1 MSLNDLKAN
10 ISEAKK
16 IVLNIQNLRQQLKYS
31 NPKTR
36 VLILENIKSSFSR
49 LALINKVIPD
59 ILKDISAT
67 KKLVSDSLVKNV
79 PEKNVVNFK
88 YTSLNSGSA
97 SMVALKK
104 EDKNNFLREL
114 SLSEGSL
121 RKLNTIK
128 GVSKEIKPNL
138 LATVSTKIFGKVAN
152 SLAENFSDLKKDLQ
166 ESNSRFLLPTYVSI
180 ALFVSLSVFLLSII
194 LMGVF
199 AVLGF
204 SVLLYF
210 WAPLLLLLILPSG
223 FYFFPTLNKSSVD
236 KEITNELPFAVIY
249 MSAIA
254 GSNMEPT
261 KIFKVISESAEYKNI
276 GIEMKK
282 IIAQVEVYGYDLVT
296 ALKNVAKNTINKKF
310 SELLNG
316 MATNISSGSSL
327 KNYLDKK
334 AENLLMDYKLER
346 NRYNEVAATFM
357 DVYISVLITAPLILV
372 MLVVIMDLT
381 SLKLGNLSTEALLT
395 ISISLVALV
404 NVFFLIFLQIKQ
416 PKV

>member
-1 MSLNDLKAN
+1 MSLDDLKAN
-10 ISEAKK
+10 ILESKK

-31 NPKTR
+31 NPKVR
-36 VLILENIKSSFSR
+36 SLIMANVNSSFSR
-49 LALINKVIPD
+49 LALINRAIPD
-59 ILKDISAT
+59 ILKSISAV
-67 KKLVSDSLVKNV
+67 KKLTSAPVKEA
-79 PEKNVVNFK
+79 PEKKVINFK

-97 SMVALKK
+97 SVIALKK
-104 EDKNNFLREL
+104 EDKAKFLKEL
-114 SLSEGSL
+114 SLSESSL
-121 RKLNTIK
+121 KKVNNTK
-128 GVSKEIKPNL
+128 GTNQDITPNL
-138 LATVSTKIFGKVAN
+138 LAIISTKIFGRLTTKYVD
-152 SLAENFSDLKKDLQ
+152 NFSDLKKDLQ
-166 ESNSRFLLPTYVSI
+166 ESNSRFLLPTYLSI
-180 ALFVSLSVFLLSII
+180 ALFISFFFFFLSIVV
-194 LMGVF
+194 MGVL
-199 AVLGF
+199 AISGV
-204 SVLLYF
+204 SVLSYF
-210 WAPLLLLLILPSG
+210 WVPLLLLLVLPTG
-223 FYFFPTLNKSSVD
+223 FYLMPTLSKSAVD

-254 GSNMEPT
+254 GSNIEPT
-261 KIFKVISESAEYKNI
+261 KIFKVISQSSEYKNI

-282 IIAQVEVYGYDLVT
+282 IISQVEVYGYDLVT
-296 ALKNVAKNTINKKF
+296 ALKNVAKVTINLRF

-381 SLKLGNLSTEALLT
+381 SLKLGNLSTESLLI

>member
-10 ISEAKK
+10 ISESKK
-16 IVLNIQNLRQQLKYS
+16 IVSNIQNLRQQLKYS
-31 NPKTR
+31 TPKAR
-36 VLILENIKSSFSR
+36 SLIMANINSSFSR
-49 LALINKVIPD
+49 LALINRAIPD
-59 ILKDISAT
+59 ILKSISAV
-67 KKLVSDSLVKNV
+67 KKLTSAPVKEA
-79 PEKNVVNFK
+79 PEKKVVNFK
-88 YTSLNSGSA
+88 YTSLNSGSP

-104 EDKNNFLREL
+104 EDKTKFLKEL
-114 SLSEGSL
+114 SLSESSL
-121 RKLNTIK
+121 QKINNT
-128 GVSKEIKPNL
+128 KEGNHQDIKPNL
-138 LATVSTKIFGKVAN
+138 LAIISTKIFGRLTNKYAG
-152 SLAENFSDLKKDLQ
+152 SFSDLKKDLQ
-166 ESNSRFLLPTYVSI
+166 ESNSRFLLPTYLSI
-180 ALFVSLSVFLLSII
+180 ALFVSFFLFFLSII
-194 LMGVF
+194 SMGVL
-199 AVLGF
+199 AISGV
-204 SVLLYF
+204 SVILYF
-210 WAPLLLLLILPSG
+210 WVPLLILLIMPTG
-223 FYFFPTLNKSSVD
+223 FYLMPTLSKSAVD

-254 GSNMEPT
+254 GSNIEPT
-261 KIFKVISESAEYKNI
+261 KIFKVISQSSEYKNI

-296 ALKNVAKNTINKKF
+296 ALKNVAKVTINLRF

-381 SLKLGNLSTEALLT
+381 SLKLGNLSTESLLI

>member
-1 MSLNDLKAN
+1 MSLDDLKAN
-10 ISEAKK
+10 ISESKK

-31 NPKTR
+31 NPKVR
-36 VLILENIKSSFSR
+36 SLIMANINSSFNR
-49 LALINKVIPD
+49 LALINRAIPD
-59 ILKDISAT
+59 ILKSISAV
-67 KKLVSDSLVKNV
+67 KKLTSAPIKEA
-79 PEKNVVNFK
+79 PEKKVVNFK
-88 YTSLNSGSA
+88 YTSVNSGSA
-97 SMVALKK
+97 SVIALKK
-104 EDKNNFLREL
+104 EDKTKFLKEL
-114 SLSEGSL
+114 SLSESSL
-121 RKLNTIK
+121 KKLNNTK
-128 GVSKEIKPNL
+128 GSTQDITPNL
-138 LATVSTKIFGKVAN
+138 LAIVSTKIFGGLTNKYVD
-152 SLAENFSDLKKDLQ
+152 SFSDLKKDLQ
-166 ESNSRFLLPTYVSI
+166 ESNSRFLLPTYLSI
-180 ALFVSLSVFLLSII
+180 ALFISFSLFFLSII
-194 LMGVF
+194 LMVVLAISGV
-199 AVLGF
+199 
-204 SVLLYF
+204 SVLSYF
-210 WAPLLLLLILPSG
+210 WVPLLLLLVLPTG
-223 FYFFPTLNKSSVD
+223 FYLMPTLSKSAVD

-254 GSNMEPT
+254 GSNIEPT
-261 KIFKVISESAEYKNI
+261 KIFKVISQSSEYKNI

-282 IIAQVEVYGYDLVT
+282 IISQVEVYGYDLVT
-296 ALKNVAKNTINKKF
+296 ALKNVAKVTINLRF

-381 SLKLGNLSTEALLT
+381 SLKLGNLSTESLLI

>member
-1 MSLNDLKAN
+1 MVVLA
-10 ISEAKK
+10 IS
-16 IVLNIQNLRQQLKYS
+16 
-31 NPKTR
+31 
-36 VLILENIKSSFSR
+36 
-49 LALINKVIPD
+49 
-59 ILKDISAT
+59 
-67 KKLVSDSLVKNV
+67 
-79 PEKNVVNFK
+79 
-88 YTSLNSGSA
+88 
-97 SMVALKK
+97 
-104 EDKNNFLREL
+104 
-114 SLSEGSL
+114 
-121 RKLNTIK
+121 
-128 GVSKEIKPNL
+128 GVS
-138 LATVSTKIFGKVAN
+138 V
-152 SLAENFSDLKKDLQ
+152 
-166 ESNSRFLLPTYVSI
+166 
-180 ALFVSLSVFLLSII
+180 LS
-194 LMGVF
+194 
-199 AVLGF
+199 
-204 SVLLYF
+204 YF
-210 WAPLLLLLILPSG
+210 WVPLLLLLVLPTG
-223 FYFFPTLNKSSVD
+223 FYLMPTLSKSAVD

-254 GSNMEPT
+254 GSNIEPT
-261 KIFKVISESAEYKNI
+261 KIFKVISQSSEYKNI

-282 IIAQVEVYGYDLVT
+282 IISQVEVYGYDLVT
-296 ALKNVAKNTINKKF
+296 ALKNVAKVTINLRF

-381 SLKLGNLSTEALLT
+381 SLKLGNLSTESLLI